1 MQINGCHMPQEV
13 HEDRLLVVMASAP
26 PLSLKHRSLIPKDFQ
41 FTGLQVAACEHNVV
55 FCCLVFVYNLLGA
68 LVYSSVHS
76 TG

>member
-41 FTGLQVAACEHNVV
+41 FAGLQAAACEHNVGFLLSV
-55 FCCLVFVYNLLGA
+55 LCVRFVRGFSL
-68 LVYSSVHS
+68 
-76 TG
+76 